1 MKTALLLALFC
12 AFLLVSPSQAQE
24 AVSNSGK
31 VYWYGSVDNKIHLTI
46 RGLTVEQKAVEGNAT
61 DSGRYSFTAP
71 LPETGVTVKV
81 TKIEG
86 RSNKITV
93 VQQPSA
99 GNDFTAIIEVHDD
112 GGGSRDYFLEI
123 SWQ

>member
-1 MKTALLLALFC
+1 MKLTLLLALFC

-61 DSGRYSFTAP
+61 EPGRYSFTAP
-71 LPETGVTVKV
+71 LPEAGVTVKV

-99 GNDFTAIIEVHDD
+99 GNNFTAIVEVHDD

-123 SWQ
+123 SWE